1 MITSFAMWEG
11 PPRKIRFTPEK
22 LTAYRAAYQ
31 KAVDE
36 GAEEFMFE
44 DHEWLTSY
52 AKYMIEYLETVPELK
67 EVSDG

>member
-11 PPRKIRFTPEK
+11 PPRTIRFTPEK

-52 AKYMIEYLETVPELK
+52 AKYMIEYLETVPELTD
-67 EVSDG
+67 EDE

>member
-52 AKYMIEYLETVPELK
+52 AKYMIEYLETVPELTK
-67 EVSDG
+67 EDE

>member
-1 MITSFAMWEG
+1 MITSFAMWKG

-52 AKYMIEYLETVPELK
+52 AKYMIEYLDTVPELTE
-67 EVSDG
+67 EVE

>member
-11 PPRKIRFTPEK
+11 PPRKMRFTPEK